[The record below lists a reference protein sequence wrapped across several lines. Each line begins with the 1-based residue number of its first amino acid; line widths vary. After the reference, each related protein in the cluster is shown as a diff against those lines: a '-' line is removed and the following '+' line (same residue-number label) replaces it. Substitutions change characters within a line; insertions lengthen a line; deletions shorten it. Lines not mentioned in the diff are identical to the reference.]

1 MRLPYL
7 KTGNICIIA
16 DREGQEKIKQNKPN
30 ETHIITIKLLET
42 NDKETNDKET
52 KSLQWERISNV
63 LKGGKNSNAIKYSVR
78 NHEDQKE
85 MTYFLRLKNN
95 NNNTPCKSR
104 ILCLENISFKNEK
117 ETKILQIN

>member
-42 NDKETNDKET
+42 NDKET

-63 LKGGKNSNAIKYSVR
+63 LKGGKNSNAIKYSIR

-104 ILCLENISFKNEK
+104 ILCLENIFF
-117 ETKILQIN
+117 